1 MKCFQMRWTRH
12 VMSLPESGKKQVTLL
27 GEELGGALLSGLVRR
42 GRKPVMS
49 EPWCLNLAEGF
60 F

>member
-1 MKCFQMRWTRH
+1 MT
-12 VMSLPESGKKQVTLL
+12 SLPESGKKQVTLL
-27 GEELGGALLSGLVRR
+27 GEELGGALLSGLVRW